1 MTYLKFVTEFKI
13 NTENI
18 NIKNKLEIYAV
29 KQ

>member
-1 MTYLKFVTEFKI
+1 MTNLKFVTEFQIK
-13 NTENI
+13 TENI